1 MYVQEATGSFR
12 KVNEALFEKDKTAED
27 CGCEF
32 FDADGDGD
40 ADLFVAGGGYEFEN
54 KDPLLQGRLYL
65 NDGKGHFTAAGGAI
79 PDWPASASCVKAAD
93 IDGDGIPDFIVG
105 KRYWSHLD
113 SYFDPDAY
121 GAPLLYVYLT
131 VRDKKAPG
139 GARFV
144 PELVHNRSG
153 AGSDVTTADLNKDGA
168 VDIIT
173 STDRGTFIFW
183 NMGSKK
189 KSSGK

>member
-1 MYVQEATGSFR
+1 MAVYDV
-12 KVNEALFEKDKTAED
+12 K
-27 CGCEF
+27 
-32 FDADGDGD
+32 GDGLPD
-40 ADLFVAGGGYEFEN
+40 VVTSLNAHGFGLGWFEQKRDKDGNISFVNHLIADDYSTIDKN
-54 KDPLLQGRLYL
+54 P
-65 NDGKGHFTAAGGAI
+65 GKVTFSELHGSTF
-79 PDWPASASCVKAAD
+79 AD

-153 AGSDVTTADLNKDGA
+153 AGSDVTTADLNNDGA

-189 KSSGK
+189 KVPKITKRQF